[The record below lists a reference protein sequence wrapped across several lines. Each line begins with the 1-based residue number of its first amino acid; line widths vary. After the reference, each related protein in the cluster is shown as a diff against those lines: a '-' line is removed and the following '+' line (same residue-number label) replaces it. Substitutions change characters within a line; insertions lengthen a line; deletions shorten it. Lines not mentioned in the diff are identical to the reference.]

1 MRREWSEYDWG
12 KWMSAVIS
20 RAARALTDTHSRWMT
35 LIWEITECILTPRPS
50 YRATITPDRW
60 IGLSPT
66 NHTARTVDTHTQVHA
81 HTYTHTQLLDRMNRL
96 QLLALPFV
104 SLTLKFT
111 WSLVSQGYV
120 RREQGARVWTEIREI
135 NLISIRAADA
145 NACEFV
151 SPCRHAH
158 TVCMCAG
165 IQIYLSKKDPHALYS
180 HFVQLATF
188 FTNSLS
194 ANNVCGTG

>member
-1 MRREWSEYDWG
+1 MNRPIPNQSHCTYCRHAH
-12 KWMSAVIS
+12 KCT
-20 RAARALTDTHSRWMT
+20 R
-35 LIWEITECILTPRPS
+35 TP
-50 YRATITPDRW
+50 
-60 IGLSPT
+60 
-66 NHTARTVDTHTQVHA
+66 THT
-81 HTYTHTQLLDRMNRL
+81 HTTSGQNE
-96 QLLALPFV
+96 QIAASALPFV

-145 NACEFV
+145 NAREFV

-194 ANNVCGTG
+194 ANNVCGRG